1 MADTATAEQSDAVEW
16 DGENLADALAYELA
30 GKPWVPGDTQQS
42 ADPPPAGTRTQS
54 RGDGQ
59 PGERDPD
66 GVLTADGR
74 HVLPFDVLRGT
85 REQLQEARRREAELA
100 AENERLRN
108 AQSRPGGGSPTNG
121 SEPAA
126 DALPE
131 LSDDELEFL
140 KEDDPRQYQLYM
152 GAKALQD
159 ENRRLKTEAEP
170 LLEERQRQEQAE
182 KERIG
187 RETQEAIESTPEL
200 RWLQDQMAAGNQD
213 AARLWNEAVAND
225 EALKAMP
232 RWQGKPMAERFAA
245 VVREVEAVSGKF
257 NLPPEYRRTAQA
269 QREETPREK
278 AARVIHA
285 AQNGPGRTP
294 TRLSDLEGGAAPGA
308 ARNRVAD
315 MSHAELLDQY
325 LADLARGQEH
335 EFDKLL
341 YASD

>member
-1 MADTATAEQSDAVEW
+1 MTDTATAEQNDAVEW

-30 GKPWVPGDTQQS
+30 GKPWVPGDTKQS
-42 ADPPPAGTRTQS
+42 ADPPPVGTQDQN

-66 GVLTADGR
+66 GVFTADGR
-74 HVLPFDVLRGT
+74 HVLPFDTLRSE
-85 REQLQEARRREAELA
+85 RQQRQAAERRAQELA
-100 AENERLRN
+100 AENERLRQ
-108 AQSRPGGGSPTNG
+108 AQSQPGAGSQANRV
-121 SEPAA
+121 EPAA

-131 LSDDELEFL
+131 LSDEDLEFL
-140 KEDDPRQYQLYM
+140 KEDNPQQYQLYM
-152 GAKALQD
+152 GAKALQE

-170 LLEERQRQEQAE
+170 LLQDRQRQEQAE
-182 KERIG
+182 KERID

-213 AARLWNEAVAND
+213 AARLWSEAVAND
-225 EALKAMP
+225 QAFRAMP

-257 NLPPEYRRTAQA
+257 NLPPEYRRTAQIR
-269 QREETPREK
+269 REETPQEK
-278 AARVIHA
+278 AARVIQA
-285 AQNGPGRTP
+285 AQNSQGRTP

-308 ARNRVAD
+308 ATNRVSE

-325 LADLARGQEH
+325 LADLARGQEN